1 MPHRRDARA
10 CERLP
15 QFVFVGERPSTR
27 ARQMRVTWQDGRLAA
42 KPLHTALRACGISPM
57 AQISLN
63 LFRTYGPL
71 TVKQTALRRL
81 RRVERAGLTIVAL
94 GRRVAQA
101 LDAARIPHLR
111 LVHPAARGPLRK
123 TTRYGA
129 HVRATL
135 SAALA
140 VPDRHERPPSE
151 TTERLREANASPAGT
166 HLVSRD
172 SSTGG

>member
-1 MPHRRDARA
+1 MPHRRDGRS
-10 CERLP
+10 CQRLP

-42 KPLHTALRACGISPM
+42 KPLHTALRACGISPG
-57 AQISLN
+57 AQLYLN

-71 TVKQTALRRL
+71 TVTQTALRRL
-81 RRVERAGLTIVAL
+81 RRVQRAGLTIVAL

-101 LDAARIPHLR
+101 LDTAGIPHLR
-111 LVHPAARGPLRK
+111 LVHPAARGHIRQ
-123 TTRYGA
+123 TTHYCA

-140 VPDRHERPPSE
+140 VPARQERSIVCK
-151 TTERLREANASPAGT
+151 PAQ
-166 HLVSRD
+166 D
-172 SSTGG
+172 W